1 MLNNGRVAWPMLLS
15 IPGFLCPFSELNA
28 FVPLGLSRFDAHWS
42 LRSVRSRGGSLLL
55 DCSLSHTPFGFR
67 HTILFEDHYVEIQRF
82 HSGVRLRFWKISL
95 QIILKLLF
103 LGMNLKNNNDNNN
116 HSQLVFE
123 RVILLI

>member
-42 LRSVRSRGGSLLL
+42 LRSVRSRGGFLLL
-55 DCSLSHTPFGFR
+55 
-67 HTILFEDHYVEIQRF
+67 EIQRF